1 MGEYFENHKL
11 EIPLIRKRVCV
22 NYLLGF
28 VLGDFFHVTECFIVN
43 PAGIYL
49 VRVNNRNT
57 RQKPTNCLSVVDHL
71 GVVLV
76 SLLLT
81 LNIFNTLF

>member
-1 MGEYFENHKL
+1 MY
-11 EIPLIRKRVCV
+11 V
-22 NYLLGF
+22 NSYAGKSRMHF
-28 VLGDFFHVTECFIVN
+28 

-49 VRVNNRNT
+49 LKVNNRN
-57 RQKPTNCLSVVDHL
+57 SGAS

-81 LNIFNTLF
+81 LNIFNTLFYVSIASFELVIAGWVWR